1 MRRPSLS
8 SQPSL
13 WAAGLAAA
21 LCLGVS
27 SPLAADP
34 GDETKV
40 DQAPG
45 QRVDPEVF
53 EEAWQKVKSNFYDR
67 GFHGVDWVAIG
78 KKYRPLVK
86 RCRTQRDLY
95 RLIDRM
101 VGELK
106 ASHVTTIDGRYY
118 RRFLRGAK
126 ASSRYGLSLTAL
138 PEGFFVSR
146 VLEGSAADAAGVRRG
161 DRVVSVDG
169 IPPHP
174 QHPRLLPKPYEEL
187 FGGPRSYV
195 VYPER
200 ERQPAQLVL
209 QRTPR
214 PLGRYRVTLRPHAWS
229 EQNAGRFGAKVVER
243 QGFKLGY
250 FHVYHL
256 IDSAFVTMLHDF
268 LMEHREE
275 LDGMVLDLRGMGGVP
290 RLADAIVSFFD
301 ATHQGPAIHD
311 DRRRRRRGDL
321 CGAIFGKPVVAL
333 IDESARSVKELLA
346 FSWRR
351 KKIGPLVGRTTRG
364 AVIGAMFMPLQDGG
378 NMMVPLMDVR
388 PLTGGVHLEQ
398 LGVAPDVEVD
408 NPLPYA
414 AGRDAIEET
423 GYEVV
428 IGQILAA
435 RREGK
440 KSGWY

>member
-1 MRRPSLS
+1 VRLSSTTSLS
-8 SQPSL
+8 V
-13 WAAGLAAA
+13 GLAAA
-21 LCLGVS
+21 LWLGLS
-27 SPLAADP
+27 QPLAADP
-34 GDETKV
+34 DDETKG
-40 DQAPG
+40 APAAG

-86 RCRTQRDLY
+86 SCRTQRDLY

-118 RRFLRGAK
+118 RRYLRGAK

-174 QHPRLLPKPYEEL
+174 NHPRLLPKPYEEL
-187 FGGPRSYV
+187 FAGPRSYV
-195 VYPER
+195 VYPEQETQR
-200 ERQPAQLVL
+200 AELVL

-214 PLGRYRVTLRPHAWS
+214 PLGRYRVTLRPHPWS
-229 EQNAGRFGAKVVER
+229 EQDAGRFGAKIVER

-268 LMEHREE
+268 LLENREE

-301 ATHQGPAIHD
+301 PTHQGPAIHD
-311 DRRRRRRGDL
+311 DRRKRRRGDL

-333 IDESARSVKELLA
+333 IDESARSVKELMA

-364 AVIGAMFMPLQDGG
+364 AVIGAMFMPLKDGG

-398 LGVAPDVEVD
+398 LGVAPDVVVE

-414 AGRDAIEET
+414 AGRDAIEEK

-435 RREGK
+435 RRKGK